1 MQGPPAQWVEQ
12 LLPSVIEDGI
22 GTFIVVTSDR
32 ADLQR
37 FAADVI
43 PALRTAVAAERG
55 PWFRPE
61 RT

>member
-1 MQGPPAQWVEQ
+1 
-12 LLPSVIEDGI
+12 
-22 GTFIVVTSDR
+22 VVTNDR
-32 ADLQR
+32 SDLQR